1 MGVFK
6 EMSDGR
12 HFESGD
18 PPKLAQANGSRFRTV
33 REGLPHPL
41 IQFDETGM
49 AFTAWHADGSAS
61 KTELGWNE
69 VNGVVA
75 YRHDCYAIDLD

>member
-1 MGVFK
+1 M
-6 EMSDGR
+6 
-12 HFESGD
+12 
-18 PPKLAQANGSRFRTV
+18 AARFRTV

-61 KTELGWNE
+61 KTELAWNE

-75 YRHDCYAIDLD
+75 YKRDCYAIDLDGSTDDSCKAECLRLRLRRT